1 MDLQYFVELFCGG
14 LTRGSIYALIALGYT
29 MVYGIIELINFAHGE
44 IYMIGAFTALIVASA
59 LGIMG
64 FPAAGIIVIAA
75 LAAVIWCAAYGYT
88 IEKIAYRPLRGAP
101 RLSPLISAIGV
112 SIFLQNYV
120 SLAQTSDFVAFPQL
134 ITDFEFLDP
143 ISHIIGTSDFLIIV
157 TSLVTMVALTLFI
170 QYTKMGKAMRA
181 TAQNRKMAM
190 LLGIDADRIISLT
203 FIIGSSLAAIG
214 GVLIANHVGQV
225 NFFIGFIAGP
235 SPAPWSAALCSACA
249 KASPPAISPAPTKTP
264 SPSPCWCSSSSSVR
278 RASSES
284 PRFKRSKGADMN
296 MILRALMV
304 SVWFMAL
311 TFPLVVLKVDAL
323 NDTILFR
330 WENMASIG
338 VGAFVLSIFWRWSME
353 RKARGA
359 VSTGPSLFARALEG
373 VRQPKPRYTCLG
385 LIAVLMLVM
394 PYISSMYQINI
405 MISALIYIM
414 LGLGLNIV
422 VGLAGQLVL
431 GYAAFYAVGAYT
443 YGLLNTYFGLGFW
456 AVLPVGGIMAALF
469 GLMLGFPVLRLKGD
483 YLAIVTLGFGE
494 IIRLVLE
501 NWTSVTKGS
510 FGLSNLS
517 RPSLFGMEMGVTEA
531 TNYIY
536 YIVLAAV
543 VVTIIVVGRLK
554 NSRIGLALQALRED
568 EIACEAM
575 GIDLTKVKLSA
586 FALGSCWAGFAGVI
600 FAAKTTFINPA
611 SFTFMESAMVLSM
624 VVLGGMG
631 SVLGVTIAAAI
642 LVLAPEYLR
651 AFSEYRMLLF
661 GAVMVIMMI
670 YRPQGLIS
678 GEKRTY
684 KITNKDKIDSS
695 KSAFDVPATGG
706 QA

>member
-225 NFFIGFIAGP
+225 NFFIGFIAASRPSPPLCSAASGP

-264 SPSPCWCSSSSSVR
+264 
-278 RASSES
+278 
-284 PRFKRSKGADMN
+284 
-296 MILRALMV
+296 
-304 SVWFMAL
+304 
-311 TFPLVVLKVDAL
+311 
-323 NDTILFR
+323 
-330 WENMASIG
+330 
-338 VGAFVLSIFWRWSME
+338 
-353 RKARGA
+353 
-359 VSTGPSLFARALEG
+359 
-373 VRQPKPRYTCLG
+373 
-385 LIAVLMLVM
+385 
-394 PYISSMYQINI
+394 
-405 MISALIYIM
+405 
-414 LGLGLNIV
+414 
-422 VGLAGQLVL
+422 
-431 GYAAFYAVGAYT
+431 
-443 YGLLNTYFGLGFW
+443 
-456 AVLPVGGIMAALF
+456 
-469 GLMLGFPVLRLKGD
+469 
-483 YLAIVTLGFGE
+483 
-494 IIRLVLE
+494 
-501 NWTSVTKGS
+501 
-510 FGLSNLS
+510 
-517 RPSLFGMEMGVTEA
+517 
-531 TNYIY
+531 
-536 YIVLAAV
+536 
-543 VVTIIVVGRLK
+543 
-554 NSRIGLALQALRED
+554 
-568 EIACEAM
+568 
-575 GIDLTKVKLSA
+575 
-586 FALGSCWAGFAGVI
+586 
-600 FAAKTTFINPA
+600 
-611 SFTFMESAMVLSM
+611 
-624 VVLGGMG
+624 
-631 SVLGVTIAAAI
+631 
-642 LVLAPEYLR
+642 
-651 AFSEYRMLLF
+651 
-661 GAVMVIMMI
+661 
-670 YRPQGLIS
+670 
-678 GEKRTY
+678 
-684 KITNKDKIDSS
+684 
-695 KSAFDVPATGG
+695 
-706 QA
+706 